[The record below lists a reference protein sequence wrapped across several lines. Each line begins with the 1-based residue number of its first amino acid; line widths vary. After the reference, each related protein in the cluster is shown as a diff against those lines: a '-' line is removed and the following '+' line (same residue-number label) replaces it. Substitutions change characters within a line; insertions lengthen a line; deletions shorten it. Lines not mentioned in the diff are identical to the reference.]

1 MYSLFLQPLR
11 KRSVRVKSS
20 KKMLRKKLV
29 KKVYMSLDNRNKVI
43 LLQSASEEK
52 QKIEKHL
59 NKGAKK
65 TSKNLQ
71 KGFEVLE

>member
-1 MYSLFLQPLR
+1 
-11 KRSVRVKSS
+11 
-20 KKMLRKKLV
+20 MLRKKLL
-29 KKVYMSLDNRNKVI
+29 KKVKRSLDNRNKVI